1 MSTGSMKRDPRFR
14 RGLPSLLLSP
24 CVGSAPGRL
33 ATIRSI
39 WRNASGS
46 LKACARRGCRR
57 DDVTWRSLASDRP
70 EVLSFVREGPAG
82 VDKRENWV
90 TGLDVGPNKPQK
102 AVAYPGD

>member
-1 MSTGSMKRDPRFR
+1 MKRDPRFR

-57 DDVTWRSLASDRP
+57 DGVTGRSLASDRP
-70 EVLSFVREGPAG
+70 EVLSFVREWRAG
-82 VDKRENWV
+82 GDKRENWMTV
-90 TGLDVGPNKPQK
+90 RDVAPNKPQTS
-102 AVAYPGD
+102 VASPGG